1 MMDIRQLISGAMGG
15 DDRGK
20 MTDDE
25 KAACMLN
32 IARMSNKEYGTLDK
46 QDGYNCPKC
55 LNKGFRY
62 IVTENKDFGYLSMTT
77 VPCSCKPKRMEYQRN
92 RASGLPEGYSFES
105 FQVNTDWQ
113 REMRDAAR
121 RYLDD
126 KAYKSGAWFFAG
138 GEVGAGKTHIVT
150 ALAREIL
157 YDRDVKFMSWI
168 REAREMKSAI
178 KDGRSEDYDNAL
190 WTMTT
195 VDVLF
200 IDDFFKGVATEADK
214 KLAYD
219 ILNDRYN
226 TKSAVLMTSELTI
239 DKLGQI
245 DDSIASRIYERAGEY
260 RVNITG
266 GDKNVRYK
274 IA

>member
-1 MMDIRQLISGAMGG
+1 MTDIRQLISGAM
-15 DDRGK
+15 DSDERGK
-20 MTDDE
+20 LTDEE
-25 KAACMLN
+25 KAASMLN
-32 IARMSNKEYGTLDK
+32 IARLSNAQYGELDK

-55 LNKGFRY
+55 LNKGYRY
-62 IVTENKDFGYLSMTT
+62 GVFQNNNYLSMAMLE
-77 VPCSCKPKRMEYQRN
+77 CSCMAKRREYQRG

-113 REMRDAAR
+113 REMRDAAK
-121 RYLDD
+121 RYLED
-126 KAYKSGAWFFAG
+126 KAYKRGAWFFAG
-138 GEVGAGKTHIVT
+138 GEVGAGKTHLVT

-157 YDRDVKFMSWI
+157 YERDVKFMSWI

-190 WTMTT
+190 YTMTT

-239 DKLGQI
+239 NKLGDI
-245 DDSIASRIYERAGEY
+245 DDSLASRIYERAGEY